1 MTRPQLTALIV
12 ASALLMENIDSTVI
26 ATALPAIA
34 RDIGSDPI
42 RLKLALTAYLLSLA
56 TFIPIS
62 GWAAD
67 RFGARLVFR
76 TAICVF
82 IVGSIGC
89 SLSSNLTEFVLARI
103 VQGMGGAMMTPVGR
117 LVLLRTT
124 PKPELLSAMA
134 WLTLPA
140 IMGPLLGPP
149 LGGFIATF
157 FDWRWIFWINVPVGI
172 IGILLVTFFIEN
184 VKDGPARPMDF
195 VGFAL
200 SGIGLSGL
208 VFGFSVLGQNMLPLP
223 LSLAMIGVG
232 ALSVA
237 GYLVHARRTAN
248 PLLDL
253 TLFRLPTF
261 FTSAVG
267 GSLFRLGIGSI
278 PFLLPLTLQVGLGMT
293 AFEAGGLT
301 FCSAAGALLMKFT
314 AKPIVH
320 RFGFRTTLIWNGL
333 ICSATLLAMAS
344 FATEPSAVLIVSVL
358 LFGGFFRSLQFTC
371 LNAMAYAEVERARM
385 SYATSLYSV
394 AQQVSLAAGVAIG
407 AAILEVQ
414 RAARP
419 GHEILAG
426 DFATA
431 FATVAVIS
439 VLAVGFYMRLPADAA
454 AEMASRP
461 QSPPRKPVAS
471 T

>member
-1 MTRPQLTALIV
+1 MTRPQLTALII

-34 RDIGSDPI
+34 ADIGSDPI

-67 RFGARLVFR
+67 RLGARLVFR
-76 TAICVF
+76 SAICVF
-82 IVGSIGC
+82 IAGSVMC
-89 SLSSNLTEFVLARI
+89 SLSTNLTEFVLARVI
-103 VQGMGGAMMTPVGR
+103 QGAGGAMMTPVGR

-124 PKPELLSAMA
+124 PKAELLSAMA
-134 WLTLPA
+134 WLTIPA
-140 IMGPLLGPP
+140 VMGPLLGPP

-172 IGILLVTFFIEN
+172 VGIILVSIFIED
-184 VKDGPARPMDF
+184 VKGETQRPLDF
-195 VGFAL
+195 IGFVL

-208 VFGFSVLGQNMLPLP
+208 VFGFSVLGQNMMPLP
-223 LSLAMIGVG
+223 VSLGMIAVG
-232 ALSVA
+232 AISIA
-237 GYLVHARRTAN
+237 GYIVHSRRCAH

-253 TLFRLPTF
+253 SLFRLPTF
-261 FTSAVG
+261 YASSVG
-267 GSLFRLGIGSI
+267 GSLFRLGVGSV
-278 PFLLPLTLQVGLGMT
+278 PFLLPLGLQVGLGMT

-301 FCSAAGALLMKFT
+301 FCSAGGALLMKFT

-320 RFGFRTTLIWNGL
+320 RFGFRATLVWNGI

-344 FATEPSAVLIVSVL
+344 FATRPSAVLIVSVL
-358 LFGGFFRSLQFTC
+358 LVGGYFRSLQFTC

-394 AQQVSLAAGVAIG
+394 AQQVSLAAGVALG
-407 AAILEVQ
+407 AAILEIQ

-419 GHEILAG
+419 DQMILAS
-426 DFATA
+426 DFIAA
-431 FATVAVIS
+431 FCSVAAVS
-439 VLAVGFYMRLPADAA
+439 VLAIFFYMRLPLDAG
-454 AEMASRP
+454 AEMASRRQP
-461 QSPPRKPVAS
+461 PPRNPVAS